1 MRSHREKIKKKFFY
15 KKKNFGGEKH
25 VGVFWCREEAPE
37 GRGNGPK
44 MGLSPVSVVE
54 STTVPRRVPKM
65 RHLVLYKLAGFCHAD
80 DTP

>member
-1 MRSHREKIKKKFFY
+1 MRSHREKIKNFLN
-15 KKKNFGGEKH
+15 KKKIFTGKLRGQ
-25 VGVFWCREEAPE
+25 FWCREEAPE

>member
-1 MRSHREKIKKKFFY
+1 MRSHREKIKKFFY
-15 KKKNFGGEKH
+15 KKKNFTGKLRGQ
-25 VGVFWCREEAPE
+25 FWRREETS
-37 GRGNGPK
+37 RGPRDGPK
-44 MGLSPVSVVE
+44 GGFPPVSVVE